1 MANENN
7 LVPAT
12 ELAAVNAMLRS
23 IGQGTINSLVSSES
37 VDAEN
42 AKAVIHDVS
51 REVQERG
58 WWFNRE
64 ASYTLVPDNEGI
76 IHVPASSLQFSPDP
90 RWVGVVE
97 RNRKLYD
104 NVNHTFVFPAGT
116 QVTGTVVWFLPF
128 EELPQAARTYIGRR
142 AGREFQIGAV
152 GSDLLYKFTVEMEN
166 EALAAMTR
174 AHLRAEKPNA
184 FLDDHNSYYTARG
197 FRTRR

>member
-1 MANENN
+1 MTTEATF
-7 LVPAT
+7 VPAT

-37 VDAEN
+37 VDAEA
-42 AKAVIHDVS
+42 AKAIIHDVS

-64 ASYTLVPDNEGI
+64 VDYALVPDATGT
-76 IHVPASSLQFSPDP
+76 IHVPASSLQFMPNP
-90 RWVGVVE
+90 NHVGVVE
-97 RNRKLYD
+97 RGRKLYD
-104 NVNHTFVFPAGT
+104 NERHSFVFPAGT
-116 QVTGTVVWFLPF
+116 EIRGTVVWFLPF
-128 EELPQAARTYIGRR
+128 EDLPQAARTYVGRR

-152 GSDLLYKFTVEMEN
+152 GSDLLYKFTLEMEQ

-184 FLDDHNSYYTARG
+184 FLDNYDAYRTARG